1 MHKNNL
7 LAKSVRFALIGGV
20 AATALN
26 VPLVM
31 AADEAGADKK
41 VERIEVTGSRIKRT
55 DLETSSPIQ
64 ITSAEEIKLSGF
76 TKIEDLMNSLPQVE
90 ASETSFL
97 ANGSAGTATLD
108 LRGLGSQRTLVLVNG
123 RRLQPGFA
131 TA

>member
-55 DLETSSPIQ
+55 DMEAASPVL
-64 ITSAEEIKLSGF
+64 SMNRDEI
-76 TKIEDLMNSLPQVE
+76 E
-90 ASETSFL
+90 ATGMISVGDILQTIP
-97 ANGSAGTATLD
+97 AAGSALNTAFN
-108 LRGLGSQRTLVLVNG
+108 NG
-123 RRLQPGFA
+123 GDG
-131 TA
+131 